1 LIKNMKRAPI
11 SDLFY
16 HLSRRVIQ
24 AILLFCLMS
33 TKAVAGNE
41 PIRIIIFGDSLTAG
55 PGLAAQDTLPAQ
67 LERRLIQHGYLVVVI
82 NAGVSGDTTEMG
94 LARVAYT
101 LEDVPFQIG
110 IIELGA
116 NDMLRGLDPKRAQ
129 ANLEQLIS
137 AFQAKSVRVL
147 VTTMV
152 SSENWGQIYK
162 ANFDSIYPQL
172 SKKYGVP
179 LIPFMMEGVW
189 GDPRLLIGDGLHP
202 NAAGIAKMVDHMLPE
217 VEKMLSSMASEKK

>member
-1 LIKNMKRAPI
+1 MIKNMKRAPI

-55 PGLAAQDTLPAQ
+55 PGVAAQDTLPAQ

-101 LEDVPFQIG
+101 LEDVPFQIA

-137 AFQAKSVRVL
+137 AFQAKGVRVL
-147 VTTMV
+147 VATMV
-152 SSENWGQIYK
+152 SSENWGQTYK

-172 SKKYGVP
+172 SRKYGVP

-189 GDPRLLIGDGLHP
+189 GDPRQLIGDGLHP

>member
-1 LIKNMKRAPI
+1 VFFGREATTADLDDLVISRYLRWRAETPGWRGRLPKPATVAKDKNMIGAAWK
-11 SDLFY
+11 
-16 HLSRRVIQ
+16 
-24 AILLFCLMS
+24 
-33 TKAVAGNE
+33 
-41 PIRIIIFGDSLTAG
+41 
-55 PGLAAQDTLPAQ
+55 LAANKRWVAEFPELPKI
-67 LERRLIQHGYLVVVI
+67 RVPKRLPNG
-82 NAGVSGDTTEMG
+82 
-94 LARVAYT
+94 RAYT

-137 AFQAKSVRVL
+137 AFQAKGVRVL
-147 VTTMV
+147 VATMV
-152 SSENWGQIYK
+152 SSENWGQTYK

-172 SKKYGVP
+172 SRKYGVP